1 MHLNEELCVMKY
13 NAATLEKIE
22 KLLHE
27 TGYVIRYERG
37 KFQSGYCILEEKR
50 VLVLNKFLPVEGR
63 INTLIDIIPQLK
75 IELSTLAP
83 ESRKILEN
91 LMKAEA

>member
-1 MHLNEELCVMKY
+1 MKY
-13 NAATLEKIE
+13 NASALDKVE

-37 KFQSGYCILEEKR
+37 NFQSGYCILEEKK

-75 IELSTLAP
+75 IDIEQLPP
-83 ESRKILEN
+83 ESRKVLEN
-91 LMKAEA
+91 LMKPEA